1 MNKFYNY
8 FNIKDLTKLFLNE
21 DVDELSK
28 FATISYI
35 GFLFL
40 IPIFLNMHKKS
51 KYILFHVNQGFNL
64 FLIELFIF
72 LVLSILNSIFVMIIG
87 HTPLFISL
95 TNFICYLLIVVLML
109 VSIVNTINGKS
120 IRLPLIGKYKFIK

>member
-40 IPIFLNMHKKS
+40 I
-51 KYILFHVNQGFNL
+51 
-64 FLIELFIF
+64 ELFIF
-72 LVLSILNSIFVMIIG
+72 VVLSILNSIFVMIIG